1 CFERAH
7 STAIHLSV
15 NRFLKNFETQ
25 FLQQFQTVAFLG
37 SRCVSGL
44 SLRSGAHSTGVR
56 KTVNALCEENSKTTG
71 FHAFGRS
78 TIAQFE
84 Q

>member
-44 SLRSGAHSTGVR
+44 SLRRDAHSTDLLRGV
-56 KTVNALCEENSKTTG
+56 NG
-71 FHAFGRS
+71 WF
-78 TIAQFE
+78 
-84 Q
+84 